1 MTGGAGSA
9 DRGSAGGDSAG
20 GDSAVPVPSRPDV
33 TEAAEQV
40 TATVRVEGFPAA
52 HLPVLFDG
60 VFSRLFP
67 ALGQAGVQPV
77 GAAFALY
84 SRVPGETV
92 DLEVGIP
99 VDRVLDGELDLG
111 EVEVPGSAEVL
122 DGAEVPSSAEG
133 ASFALVARASAL
145 PGGRIATAAHL
156 GGYDRLGEAWQ
167 TFMGALESQ
176 GHRVA
181 MPFWEV
187 YTTEPT
193 PDIDPATLRTDLFT
207 ALEG

>member
-1 MTGGAGSA
+1 MTGGEG
-9 DRGSAGGDSAG
+9 
-20 GDSAVPVPSRPDV
+20 VPVSAPLPSRPALI
-33 TEAAEQV
+33 EAPEQV
-40 TATVRVEGFPAA
+40 TASVRVEDFPSA

-77 GAAFALY
+77 GAAFSLY
-84 SRVPGETV
+84 ARMPADTV
-92 DLEVGIP
+92 DIEVGIP
-99 VDRVLDGELDLG
+99 ADRVLDGEADLG
-111 EVEVPGSAEVL
+111 EIDLP
-122 DGAEVPSSAEG
+122 EG
-133 ASFALVARASAL
+133 AGGDHVAGRVSFPLVARASAL

-156 GGYDRLGEAWQ
+156 GGYDGLGEAWQ

-176 GHRVA
+176 GQRAA

-193 PDIDPATLRTDLFT
+193 PDMDPATLRTDLFT
-207 ALEG
+207 ALEV